1 MQTLHDFY
9 GELIGLFAHHVE
21 VRMAFWAWSE
31 YLKGLAAQHGTS
43 LDAEITF
50 GRGDPNAPD
59 SPESQYQYRKLQR
72 VAIQDSQEDGCNI
85 QLHRHGLV
93 ALAYALWEDKYRERI
108 AVDCGLPSKDG
119 IESDVFRD
127 LNLYRQAVLHANGQL
142 DRDPKVMR
150 FLRKGDAVSLTK
162 QNMEDLFSELVGA
175 LNHLG
180 RKYYCVQNPGF
191 TLNKPLGPQLGF
203 VEQPQSP

>member
-31 YLKGLAAQHGTS
+31 YLKALAAQHGTL
-43 LDAEITF
+43 LDTEITF

-59 SPESQYQYRKLQR
+59 SPDTQYQYRKLQR
-72 VAIQDSQEDGCNI
+72 DAIQDSQEGGRNV
-85 QLHRHGLV
+85 QLHRYGLV
-93 ALAYALWEDKYRERI
+93 ALAYALWEDKYRKRI
-108 AVDCGLPSKDG
+108 AVDCGLPCKNC
-119 IESDVFRD
+119 IKSDVFQD
-127 LNLYRQAVLHANGQL
+127 LNLYRQAVLHAKGQL
-142 DRDPKVMR
+142 DREPKVMR

-162 QNMEDLFSELVGA
+162 QNMDELFSELVGA
-175 LNHLG
+175 LNHLAET
-180 RKYYCVQNPGF
+180 YYGIQNAGF

-203 VEQPQSP
+203 IE